1 MPAVTQVPDGW
12 LTPTQA
18 EAWLVAGGL
27 GRKHPDNWTVVGG
40 QMVQYHAW
48 ARGRPPS
55 RQTNDMDCGVAAR
68 ADSKLFARLTESLQ
82 TMGFQPVLHEAA
94 HEYSWR
100 RPSQRLASATV
111 QVDLLLPTGLAADR
125 HLSSTGSTG
134 FASAGVQQATDRS
147 ERRQLRIEGI
157 DLHVNVPSLLGA
169 MVAKAAAVK
178 TSGGRPGRHM
188 ADLQL
193 LCELAEPED
202 LSGPLRAKEL
212 AMVENA
218 LRDMVDDSCEVRLVM
233 AELRRVARQQQRRQS
248 GQASGPARG
257 RSVPGTNSGSFKAQ
271 PHSNPG
277 QLGL

>member
-1 MPAVTQVPDGW
+1 
-12 LTPTQA
+12 
-18 EAWLVAGGL
+18 
-27 GRKHPDNWTVVGG
+27 
-40 QMVQYHAW
+40 MVQYHAW

-147 ERRQLRIEGI
+147 ER
-157 DLHVNVPSLLGA
+157 
-169 MVAKAAAVK
+169 
-178 TSGGRPGRHM
+178 
-188 ADLQL
+188 
-193 LCELAEPED
+193 
-202 LSGPLRAKEL
+202 
-212 AMVENA
+212 
-218 LRDMVDDSCEVRLVM
+218 
-233 AELRRVARQQQRRQS
+233 QQQRRQS